1 MKLRFLLPS
10 ALVLLMAVPALG
22 AQRKVLVEDFTNDG

>member
-1 MKLRFLLPS
+1 MKFRFLTAS

-22 AQRKVLVEDFTNDG
+22 AQRMVLVEDFTNDQ